1 MCLFQMWNNFRTI
14 HVFYS
19 NIVISHIHAGLML
32 FPLILSKIY
41 ITIYDNEVHVNKVRN
56 E

>member
-1 MCLFQMWNNFRTI
+1 MFVTNVEQLSYDSCVLWQ
-14 HVFYS
+14 H
-19 NIVISHIHAGLML
+19 IVISYMHAGLML

-41 ITIYDNEVHVNKVRN
+41 ITIYDNEVHVRKI